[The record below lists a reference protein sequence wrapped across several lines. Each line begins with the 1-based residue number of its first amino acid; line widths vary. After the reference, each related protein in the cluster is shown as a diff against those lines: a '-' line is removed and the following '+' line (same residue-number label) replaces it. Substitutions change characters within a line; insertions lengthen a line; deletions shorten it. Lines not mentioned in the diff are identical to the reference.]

1 MAEIT
6 SNFELMIF
14 FFYRE
19 KKRRETNVK
28 DILQPDRF
36 DYIAPKIKLYSLR
49 ASIRH
54 EEIQTASGFK
64 VNEQLRPLVRSY
76 TLVFFLFAESLG
88 THDPALERL

>member
-36 DYIAPKIKLYSLR
+36 DYITPKIKLYSLR
-49 ASIRH
+49 AS
-54 EEIQTASGFK
+54 
-64 VNEQLRPLVRSY
+64 
-76 TLVFFLFAESLG
+76 LFATRKYKLLQGS
-88 THDPALERL
+88 RLTNS